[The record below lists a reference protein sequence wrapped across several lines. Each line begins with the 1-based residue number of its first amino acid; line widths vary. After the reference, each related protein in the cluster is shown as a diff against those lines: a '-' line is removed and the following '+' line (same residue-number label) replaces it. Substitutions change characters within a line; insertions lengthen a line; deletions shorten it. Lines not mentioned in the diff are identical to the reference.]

1 MDTLLASLPLPPM
14 ELLVALLGVALA
26 YVVFGMAGFGTALV
40 AGPVLAHLVPLA
52 TIVPLLA
59 LLDCVAATMNLVR
72 DGRAAETVELRRIVP
87 AMALGSLAGA
97 ALLLWGRPDALLLA
111 LGLFAV
117 AYALYQLSGFKP
129 VTTWSPRAAWP
140 FGLVGGVFSA
150 LFGSG
155 GFLYAI
161 YLSGRIAAAERFRVT
176 QSALIGLST
185 LTRVVLFLLAG
196 VYADRA
202 LLALALVLAPAMWA
216 GGVLGR
222 RIGLRLSRAQFLR
235 LVSLVVLGSGLALIG
250 RYGSH

>member
-216 GGVLGR
+216 GGALGR
-222 RIGLRLSRAQFLR
+222 RIGLRLSRAQFQR

-250 RYGSH
+250 RYGRH